1 MSKKRKPRLAQRLQT
16 DRGLY
21 RALQRWGYY
30 LLALMAWVTVVLAV
44 SALGVLV
51 CSRLTWYETD
61 PLYHLLLWVRDYY
74 FFFCIAVVLLGWVVI
89 SWHFISR
96 PVRQLDALIGAS
108 AQLTR
113 PTEEPIRL
121 PASMKSVEDQL
132 NLAREE
138 ALRAQRAAREAEQRK
153 NDLIVYLAHDLKTP
167 LTSVI
172 GYLTLLRDEPQI
184 SPEIRARYTG
194 IALEKAERLED
205 LINEFFDITRFNL
218 SRLELE
224 RQSVDL
230 TRMLEQVASEFRP
243 IFAESGLSCSLDLPP
258 KLHYSCDP
266 DKLARVFDNLL
277 RNASYYSLPDS
288 TVEIAG
294 RIEAGKIVL
303 TFSNAGKNI
312 PQEKLDRIFEQFF
325 RLDSSRATRTGG
337 AGLGLAIAKEIVEL
351 HGGTIRADSTEDR
364 ITFTI
369 CLPSDHS
376 EAP

>member
-1 MSKKRKPRLAQRLQT
+1 MNKRRERPPLS
-16 DRGLY
+16 DRGRR
-21 RALQRWGYY
+21 RALRTWGFY
-30 LLALMAWVTVVLAV
+30 LLALTAWVTVVLAAV
-44 SALGVLV
+44 FLGYLV
-51 CSRLTWYETD
+51 CSAFTWYAWD
-61 PLYHLLLWVRDYY
+61 PLYQFLNWVRDYIV
-74 FFFCIAVVLLGWVVI
+74 FVCMLVILLGWVAI
-89 SWHFISR
+89 SYSFIAR
-96 PVRQLDALIGAS
+96 PMRLVDTLAAAAEQL
-108 AQLTR
+108 AQ
-113 PTEEPIRL
+113 PGEEPIEL
-121 PASMKSVEDQL
+121 PEPMEDLEGQL
-132 NLAREE
+132 NAVRER
-138 ALRAQRAAREAEQRK
+138 ALRDARAAREAEQRK
-153 NDLIVYLAHDLKTP
+153 NDLVVYLAHDLKTP

>member
-1 MSKKRKPRLAQRLQT
+1 MNKRRERPPLS
-16 DRGLY
+16 DRGRR
-21 RALQRWGYY
+21 RALRTWGFY
-30 LLALMAWVTVVLAV
+30 LLALTAWVTVVLAAV
-44 SALGVLV
+44 FLGYLV
-51 CSRLTWYETD
+51 CSAFTWYAWD
-61 PLYHLLLWVRDYY
+61 PLYQFLNWVRDYIV
-74 FFFCIAVVLLGWVVI
+74 FVCMLVILLGWVAI
-89 SWHFISR
+89 SYSFIAR
-96 PVRQLDALIGAS
+96 PMRLVDTLAAAAEQL
-108 AQLTR
+108 AQ
-113 PTEEPIRL
+113 PGEEPIEL
-121 PASMKSVEDQL
+121 PEPMEDLEGQL
-132 NLAREE
+132 NAVRER
-138 ALRAQRAAREAEQRK
+138 ALRDARAAREAEQRK
-153 NDLIVYLAHDLKTP
+153 NDLVVYLAHDLKTP

-172 GYLTLLRDEPQI
+172 GYLTLLRDEPQL
-184 SPEIRARYTG
+184 SPELRSRYTG

-369 CLPSDHS
+369 CLPLDHS